1 MNKLE
6 YQQIYCTVCY
16 YLVGAQQ
23 SHHLNSGLTKNHN
36 TLSVL
41 FLTPVQETI
50 PTAQLCLWPT
60 EKWCAW
66 TRDASQPWSLTTD
79 ASLWKTPFAARMAS
93 THGQS
98 QPLPSF
104 IQLQSTVV
112 FSWLLHLSPV
122 CKHLSGIL
130 VSQSCLSFLLLFSL
144 LLVILTRINNVA
156 LCVPLFPHNSLSVR
170 PWSQALR
177 SPATDL
183 SLLPLPRLCSAFVF
197 SHNLQ
202 TGQHNTT

>member
-1 MNKLE
+1 M
-6 YQQIYCTVCY
+6 
-16 YLVGAQQ
+16 
-23 SHHLNSGLTKNHN
+23 
-36 TLSVL
+36 
-41 FLTPVQETI
+41 
-50 PTAQLCLWPT
+50 

-79 ASLWKTPFAARMAS
+79 ASLWRTPFAARMAS

-112 FSWLLHLSPV
+112 LSWLLHLSPV

-144 LLVILTRINNVA
+144 LLVILTGINNVA
-156 LCVPLFPHNSLSVR
+156 LCVPIFPHNSLSVLREEAR
-170 PWSQALR
+170 PWGGQPQIWASFR
-177 SPATDL
+177 SPVYIQH
-183 SLLPLPRLCSAFVF
+183 LCSVTIYRQD
-197 SHNLQ
+197 S
-202 TGQHNTT
+202 TIPPS